1 LPTAFGSRRP
11 PWSAS
16 GDRPRGSHCRS
27 QSSGDGGASQVAAI
41 RRGASRDQAYA
52 VRQRIEH
59 DTHRDTLRQPDPG
72 KGRIDVGEQVRAGAA
87 LAILDAAGDALDMA
101 GQIGGLADQAD
112 GRPVIDADARQLV
125 LDPPDVWQ
133 QLLIS
138 HGARLSRSAVLR
150 LR

>member
-1 LPTAFGSRRP
+1 MVGVGRPAARQPLPQPVKRR
-11 PWSAS
+11 WGRIAGCS
-16 GDRPRGSHCRS
+16 DR
-27 QSSGDGGASQVAAI
+27 D

-52 VRQRIEH
+52 VRQRIE
-59 DTHRDTLRQPDPG
+59 QYAPGYAAPDPG

-87 LAILDAAGDALDMA
+87 LSILDAAGDALDMA

>member
-1 LPTAFGSRRP
+1 MVGVGRPAARQPLPQPVERRRGRI
-11 PWSAS
+11 AGC
-16 GDRPRGSHCRS
+16 GDR
-27 QSSGDGGASQVAAI
+27 D

-87 LAILDAAGDALDMA
+87 LAILDAAGDTLDMA